1 MPVRGDEY
9 SSTILLPLSKMVIM
23 MMTAGLLVGLVAVY
37 VLAPLWRPPL
47 ALDGQAYSPQ
57 MLAQLDAEIEREIAQ
72 ERAQRGEHV

>member
-1 MPVRGDEY
+1 
-9 SSTILLPLSKMVIM
+9 MVM
-23 MMTAGLLVGLVAVY
+23 MITAGLLVGLVAVY